1 MEVSSVVWHSALTEK
16 NRADLERT
24 QKAAVKIILNETD
37 VNYEDALEKLNM
49 KKLDT
54 RREILSL
61 AFAKKCLKNEKVKT
75 FFPYNEGLKKI
86 GTRHF
91 ETFKVNHAKTERYK
105 KSAIPYLQNLLNVEE
120 KQKRQFLRSLGS

>member
-16 NRADLERT
+16 NRTDLERT

-37 VNYEDALEKLNM
+37 VNYEDALEKLN
-49 KKLDT
+49 T

-75 FFPYNEGLKKI
+75 FFPYN
-86 GTRHF
+86 
-91 ETFKVNHAKTERYK
+91 V
-105 KSAIPYLQNLLNVEE
+105 
-120 KQKRQFLRSLGS
+120 